1 VAQQLVPSHRSSAAP
16 GYVDGGI
23 ALVSSPYRRGEWVA
37 IREGWWWH
45 LAAMV
50 AFPPYAVV
58 ALVTWQRPSG
68 QSLARR
74 LAWAVLIVVGAL
86 AVVGLGAFVAFSR
99 RWYWWHRADARPEQ
113 VARSVRS
120 GGSLARRAAAAGRRL
135 VDRATGI
142 GRRPLR
148 PGQPLPL
155 LAAPWGPLRDQVA
168 AAAARVHILDPA
180 AGPIADVVARS
191 SHEAIAAFEAAVDAA
206 ERAARADAAQRAVD
220 REVLLVDLAALDV
233 ALGDPADLEAARSA
247 LREQLAIS
255 DRVAAT
261 LAGTEGRLRRLAA
274 QSGEVAARAEE
285 LVWAPVAPLAPD
297 ARGLELV
304 TDDLIAV
311 RRALE
316 QVHELDR
323 ASGAV

>member
-23 ALVSSPYRRGEWVA
+23 ALVSSPYRRDEWTS

-58 ALVTWQRPSG
+58 ALVIWQRPSS
-68 QSLARR
+68 QPLARR
-74 LAWAVLIVVGAL
+74 VAWAVLVVLGAL
-86 AVVGLGAFVAFSR
+86 AIVGLGAFVAFSR
-99 RWYWWHRADARPEQ
+99 RWYWWHRAEARPEQ

-120 GGSLARRAAAAGRRL
+120 GGPLARRAAEAGRRL
-135 VDRATGI
+135 VDQVTGV
-142 GRRPLR
+142 GRRPPR

-168 AAAARVHILDPA
+168 AAAARVDALA
-180 AGPIADVVARS
+180 RAEGSVAEVVARA
-191 SHEAIAAFEAAVDAA
+191 SHEATAAFEAAVDAA
-206 ERAARADAAQRAVD
+206 ARAAQADAAQRAVD
-220 REVLLVDLAALDV
+220 REVLLVELAALDV
-233 ALGDPADLEAARSA
+233 ALGDPADLAAARAA

-297 ARGLELV
+297 ARGLEVV
-304 TDDLIAV
+304 TDDLVAV

-323 ASGAV
+323 ASGAA